1 MSHSLLLFVLIQ
13 QGWCIK
19 TGRWNYSLESAN
31 CFTMCCLMLG
41 VMVSYIMAVTY
52 LLQSL
57 LVKGFSNSENK
68 FGKLQARA

>member
-1 MSHSLLLFVLIQ
+1 
-13 QGWCIK
+13 
-19 TGRWNYSLESAN
+19 
-31 CFTMCCLMLG
+31 MLG